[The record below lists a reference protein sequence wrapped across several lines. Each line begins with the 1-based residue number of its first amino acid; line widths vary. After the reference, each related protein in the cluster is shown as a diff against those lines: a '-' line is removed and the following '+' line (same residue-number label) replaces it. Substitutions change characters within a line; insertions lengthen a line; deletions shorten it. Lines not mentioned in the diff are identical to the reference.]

1 MFYNKKVHTII
12 KSIYEIK
19 PNKWNLLVENHPNG
33 NIFQTTDYLHLHT
46 KRFNSNFF
54 GYAAIID
61 GKICGVISGVIF
73 YNYFFPFS
81 CFTRRAIVIG
91 GPLIDGNDLV
101 ICKALL
107 RHLIT
112 ELKNKAIYIQFRN
125 LWDMECYL
133 SIFEEIGFTYEPH
146 LDILH
151 DLSLDIESIKSK
163 VSKNKRGNIN
173 KSINKGLLFYEVTDG
188 EEYKQ
193 CVDLVIQT
201 YKRIGLPCFE
211 KKYFLTANELLG
223 KEGLLKTF
231 AAKIDDTP
239 CICGRQHLRINQIIG
254 RDNEVLLMPSGRKF
268 IVHNFTGFFQTD
280 AKAMK
285 RAVDQFQ
292 IIKQKDNSVLFKLV
306 VNAAYDKEV
315 EMYILDFWQ
324 KELGVP
330 VYIEIVKEISIMQ
343 NNKRRFIIND

>member
-1 MFYNKKVHTII
+1 MHKSLII
-12 KSIYEIK
+12 HNILNIK
-19 PNKWNLLVENHPNG
+19 NNKWNDYVNCHPNSTV
-33 NIFQTTDYLHLHT
+33 FQTTDYLHLHT

-54 GYAAIID
+54 GYAAIKD
-61 GKICGVISGVIF
+61 GEICGVISGVIF
-73 YNYFFPFS
+73 YNYFFPFN

-101 ICKALL
+101 ICEALL
-107 RHLIT
+107 KHLLT

-125 LWDMECYL
+125 LWDIECYR

-151 DLSLDIESIKSK
+151 DLSLDNERIKSK

-173 KSINKGLLFYEVTDG
+173 KSINKGLFFYEVTDR

-231 AAKIDDTP
+231 AAKIDN
-239 CICGRQHLRINQIIG
+239 HIIG
-254 RDNEVLLMPSGRKF
+254 TRMELCYKDMVYDWYAGADENFKSYYPNDFIPYHILLWGKENKFKTFDFGGAGKPDVPYGVRDHKLKFGGELVEYGRFLCVLHPLLYKISK
-268 IVHNFTGFFQTD
+268 
-280 AKAMK
+280 
-285 RAVDQFQ
+285 
-292 IIKQKDNSVLFKLV
+292 
-306 VNAAYDKEV
+306 
-315 EMYILDFWQ
+315 
-324 KELGVP
+324 LGV
-330 VYIEIVKEISIMQ
+330 YIFK
-343 NNKRRFIIND
+343 KLK